1 MFMRKDFQAN
11 ENNCQACSKEIFS
24 ALMSERLWLNSNKGN
39 IFKFFFPSALTCKQT
54 YNNSIIRG

>member
-11 ENNCQACSKEIFS
+11 ENNCQACSKEILS

-39 IFKFFFPSALTCKQT
+39 IF
-54 YNNSIIRG
+54 